1 MSHEQEIAAP
11 ASVIARSSD
20 NGDAVVARIVPE
32 ARRMEFLPTKFGMTS
47 MLKVETSIFA
57 WMERLC
63 PAYAGGYWNFVEL
76 SNGGAYMVPS
86 GAESFDICVEGNGFD
101 GRVSADAAGII
112 TTAFALNGLIWQGHD
127 KLAEK
132 YEQLLAY
139 ISHHPDQVAIR
150 RALD

>member
-1 MSHEQEIAAP
+1 MSHEQEITVLASAANDG
-11 ASVIARSSD
+11 R
-20 NGDAVVARIVPE
+20 GAVVASIVPE
-32 ARRMEFLPTKFGMTS
+32 GRRMEFLPSMFGVTA
-47 MLKVETSIFA
+47 MLKVETAVFA

-86 GAESFDICVEGNGFD
+86 SAEFFNVCVEGNGFE
-101 GRVSADAAGII
+101 GRVSADAAGVIA
-112 TTAFALNGLIWQGHD
+112 TAFALNGLIWQGHD
-127 KLAEK
+127 KLSEK

-139 ISHHPDQVAIR
+139 ISHHPDQIAIR